1 MTCAAQWQ
9 QCGGRDW
16 RGATNCCA
24 PSSCVVD
31 NEYYSQC
38 LVSNPPPQQGGH
50 EPTSSRTPAYDASGD
65 DSCSFA
71 FGTAF
76 AGSSRSYDSV
86 DYITA
91 WIGQASGEDNAVT
104 FNQHWHG
111 AMLRAAAKAGATP
124 VYYAYVIAF
133 LARAHDGLNDCD
145 VASGSLS
152 LCIRG
157 ADFIRRQRSLI
168 LDTYEAFARATA
180 AELPS
185 ASHRVVWLLE
195 PDFYQYSEHS
205 STQLLRMVRGDDVVW
220 ERYGGLRVGAM
231 VQQMW

>member
-1 MTCAAQWQ
+1 MLVCV
-9 QCGGRDW
+9 RDGV
-16 RGATNCCA
+16 RR
-24 PSSCVVD
+24 
-31 NEYYSQC
+31 
-38 LVSNPPPQQGGH
+38 LVPLV
-50 EPTSSRTPAYDASGD
+50 RF
-65 DSCSFA
+65 C
-71 FGTAF
+71 
-76 AGSSRSYDSV
+76 

-91 WIGQASGEDNAVT
+91 WIGQASGEDTAVT

-220 ERYGGLRVGAM
+220 ERYGGLEVGAM
-231 VQQMW
+231 VELMVGMIERIKRHLPNAAMSMDVSP